1 MMELFEAPQ
10 PDKEKMYKSDQI
22 IWCVY
27 ADDNDRDDCTFGRPD
42 KEENDK
48 EKKRPDDLDQ
58 QTAPVAFS
66 KSEVLPEQQLELK
79 EESHLGLGFLSLGLG
94 LLSLSLL
101 FSPLLSFAF
110 WSSCPDHLKT
120 AIDF

>member
-1 MMELFEAPQ
+1 M
-10 PDKEKMYKSDQI
+10 
-22 IWCVY
+22 
-27 ADDNDRDDCTFGRPD
+27 NDTFGRPD

-58 QTAPVAFS
+58 QTAPVTLS
-66 KSEVLPEQQLELK
+66 KSEVLPEQQLQLK
-79 EESHLGLGFLSLGLG
+79 EESHLGLLSIGLGFGLG

-110 WSSCPDHLKT
+110 WSL
-120 AIDF
+120 

>member
-1 MMELFEAPQ
+1 M
-10 PDKEKMYKSDQI
+10 
-22 IWCVY
+22 
-27 ADDNDRDDCTFGRPD
+27 
-42 KEENDK
+42 
-48 EKKRPDDLDQ
+48 
-58 QTAPVAFS
+58 AFS

>member
-10 PDKEKMYKSDQI
+10 
-22 IWCVY
+22 
-27 ADDNDRDDCTFGRPD
+27 PD

-94 LLSLSLL
+94 LGLLSLSLL

-110 WSSCPDHLKT
+110 WSSCPDHLL
-120 AIDF
+120 

>member
-10 PDKEKMYKSDQI
+10 
-22 IWCVY
+22 
-27 ADDNDRDDCTFGRPD
+27 PD

-58 QTAPVAFS
+58 QTAPVALS

-79 EESHLGLGFLSLGLG
+79 EESHLGLGLG

-101 FSPLLSFAF
+101 FNPLLSFAF
-110 WSSCPDHLKT
+110 WSL
-120 AIDF
+120 

>member
-1 MMELFEAPQ
+1 M
-10 PDKEKMYKSDQI
+10 EKMLKVI
-22 IWCVY
+22 MTVMILCVK
-27 ADDNDRDDCTFGRPD
+27 FGRPD

-66 KSEVLPEQQLELK
+66 QSEVLPEQQLELK
-79 EESHLGLGFLSLGLG
+79 EESHLGLLSLGLGLGLG

-110 WSSCPDHLKT
+110 WSL
-120 AIDF
+120 

>member
-1 MMELFEAPQ
+1 M
-10 PDKEKMYKSDQI
+10 
-22 IWCVY
+22 
-27 ADDNDRDDCTFGRPD
+27 
-42 KEENDK
+42 
-48 EKKRPDDLDQ
+48 
-58 QTAPVAFS
+58 AFS

-79 EESHLGLGFLSLGLG
+79 EESHLCLGLSLGLGLDLG